1 MRLCRFEKDGVTR
14 YGSLPVGDH
23 EGFVQPL
30 AGTPFT
36 ELVPDGKLVE
46 RAVVRMLAPMLPS
59 KIVAVGR
66 NYRAHAAEMGKP
78 VPEEPLLFL
87 KATTA
92 LLPPEFTIRM
102 PKESQRVD
110 YEGELAVIIGKQAR
124 RVSKEDALSHVLGY
138 ACFNDVTARD
148 IQQREVQFTRA
159 KSFDTFAPLGPFIE
173 TDFDGRDQPVRCR
186 VNGEVR
192 QDGRT
197 SDMVFD
203 IPTLISYISACMTLL
218 PGDVIATGTPAGVG
232 PLTAG
237 DVVEVEIAGLGV
249 LRNPVARDGDPA

>member
-1 MRLCRFEKDGVTR
+1 M
-14 YGSLPVGDH
+14 
-23 EGFVQPL
+23 
-30 AGTPFT
+30 
-36 ELVPDGKLVE
+36 
-46 RAVVRMLAPMLPS
+46 APILPS

-87 KATTA
+87 KATTS
-92 LLPPEFTIRM
+92 LLAPEFTIRM
-102 PKESQRVD
+102 PRESERVD
-110 YEGELAVIIGKQAR
+110 YEAELAVIIGKTAR
-124 RVSKEDALSHVLGY
+124 RISKDDALSHVLGY

-173 TDFDGRDQPVRCR
+173 TEFDGRDVPVRCR

-232 PLTAG
+232 KLAAG
-237 DVVEVEIAGLGV
+237 EVVEVEIEGLGI
-249 LRNPVARDGDPA
+249 LRNPVASEGETA